1 MGTGFCCCVPPQM
14 VSPDDMII
22 EEEVFNSVD
31 SVAIGRPITG
41 DNQFAEATPPLAQE
55 VTFPKHTTQKHP
67 QWKSTKASEDME
79 STWEQRHLSEPD
91 GNDLQYEAIDQNQG
105 KIETE
110 LDESTDGTISALE
123 ETVFITSDEEGAKE
137 EESDDEAQN
146 SYKLRDAS
154 MISLRVQSNKVV
166 GAGSAAANGVYR
178 WFVAHRRFVMFT
190 EDGQYQIRGD
200 ANLSELGDR
209 YLNCWVIEEIR
220 ENVVRL
226 LYAVASSNRTCAP
239 SGGWICIEGASPA
252 PEVEQGDD
260 REIYE
265 NGGFMEFEESETSV
279 YPLRSSRASNVWDE
293 NHLNSVSVVE
303 WVA

>member
-1 MGTGFCCCVPPQM
+1 M
-14 VSPDDMII
+14 VSRDEMNI
-22 EEEVFNSVD
+22 EEEVFNSIH
-31 SVAIGRPITG
+31 SVTIVRPITG
-41 DNQFAEATPPLAQE
+41 DDQFAEATPPLAQE
-55 VTFPKHTTQKHP
+55 VTLPKHTTQKHI
-67 QWKSTKASEDME
+67 QWKSTKE
-79 STWEQRHLSEPD
+79 SQDLISISEQRHLSEPEV
-91 GNDLQYEAIDQNQG
+91 NDLKYEAIDQNGGQ
-105 KIETE
+105 IETE

-123 ETVFITSDEEGAKE
+123 ETVFITSEEEGAKE
-137 EESDDEAQN
+137 EESDDGAQN
-146 SYKLRDAS
+146 SYKLSNAS

-178 WFVAHRRFVMFT
+178 WFVAHKRFVMFT

-200 ANLSELGDR
+200 ANLSEYGDR

-260 REIYE
+260 REVYE
-265 NGGFMEFEESETSV
+265 KGGFMEFEESETSV
-279 YPLRSSRASNVWDE
+279 YPLRSSRTLNTWDE
-293 NHLNSVSVVE
+293 NYLNSVSVVQ